1 MAASN
6 KVVAASTSV
15 FWNPR
20 HTQDVAAF
28 SEDSF
33 DVKEWINRT
42 FKSTEAQENKDA
54 FVSSLV
60 MKLQL
65 YVQQVNGALEETSQ
79 SVLSSLPR
87 ILRDTQLLQQ
97 ETLALREKMV
107 AVKQEI
113 AKIEKDTASSMAT
126 LERIDRIKT
135 ELQTAKQGLH
145 EADNWTVLANDVE
158 EVFESG
164 DIEAISNKLFSMQKS
179 LAMLASVVDYEDKKL
194 QLEGLKNRL
203 EAIASP
209 RLVQAFTAVNLEQ
222 SKTYVDIFGK
232 MERLPQLLKY
242 YHNCLKVSLGQEWRR
257 TIELAQ
263 DENVTYWLRTYYDK
277 LLSSWHEQVKWC
289 HQVFPNA
296 SVDIHIEVYADL
308 LRSLDPGIPECIE
321 AVLKQHSNAVQL
333 SILLELKQM
342 TRHFAVN
349 LSGAIETSLH
359 GKLQNEKLLSLAQAV
374 YAPYVP
380 YVAKYSTFET
390 AQLEQHLQFLDR
402 THDDLSDTIN
412 SLSLSIS
419 RVMGYASE
427 ANKRCKLFTEGC
439 GYPGL
444 LHSLNIYF
452 NKYLEKYQQC
462 LRQLDR
468 KKVRH
473 EDWNLFQMC
482 LTLMQNIGDL
492 LHQVQQFEK
501 SLVIDITEANNKL
514 QNTNGSVF
522 CQYKKLLLTPAGCV
536 DLENLVASFQRED
549 KTILDSIIKSIQKLC
564 TDLHHITYEVIF
576 APIFSQL
583 LLVQKAPAWSQETNK
598 MSNLSSDLPDYSF
611 APQEYITQV
620 GQYLM
625 TLPQHL
631 EPFLLRDNPSL
642 TQALK
647 AADPQYVQGSAESG
661 FTSILLDIVARG
673 TCQMFQDQT
682 LGICQLNSVACK
694 QLATDIDYLGNVLE
708 ELGLCLSENLQH
720 MSLLLRLPSEDY
732 QSGSSGCNARV
743 VAAVRQM
750 RNITSSG

>member
-1 MAASN
+1 M
-6 KVVAASTSV
+6 
-15 FWNPR
+15 
-20 HTQDVAAF
+20 DVSAF
-28 SEDSF
+28 SEETF

-42 FKSTEAQENKDA
+42 FKSAEAQENKDA

-107 AVKQEI
+107 SVKQEI
-113 AKIEKDTASSMAT
+113 AKVEKDTASSMAM
-126 LERIDRIKT
+126 LEKIDRIKT

-145 EADNWTVLANDVE
+145 EADNWTVLANDME
-158 EVFESG
+158 ELFESG
-164 DIEAISNKLFSMQKS
+164 DIEAISDKLFSMQKS
-179 LAMLASVVDYEDKKL
+179 LAMLANVVDYEDKKL

-203 EAIASP
+203 EAMASP
-209 RLVQAFTAVNLEQ
+209 RLVQAFTAANLVQ
-222 SKTYVDIFGK
+222 SKIYVDIFSK

-242 YHNCLKVSLGQEWRR
+242 YHNCLKVSLLQEWRR

-263 DENVTYWLRTYYDK
+263 DENVTYWLHTYYDK

-289 HQVFPNA
+289 HQVFPNT
-296 SVDIHIEVYADL
+296 SKDILIDVYADL
-308 LRSLDPGIPECIE
+308 LKNLDPGIPECIE
-321 AVLKQHSNAVQL
+321 AVLKQHSTAVQL

-342 TRHFAVN
+342 TKHFAVN
-349 LSGAIETSLH
+349 LSGAIETSIR
-359 GKLQNEKLLSLAQAV
+359 GKLQTEKLLSLAQAM

-380 YVAKYSTFET
+380 YVAKYNMFET
-390 AQLEQHLQFLDR
+390 AQLGEQLQFLDR
-402 THDDLSDTIN
+402 SHDDLSDTIN
-412 SLSLSIS
+412 AFSLSIS
-419 RVMGYASE
+419 RIMGYANE

-452 NKYLEKYQQC
+452 NKYLDKYQQG
-462 LRQLDR
+462 LRQLERR
-468 KKVRH
+468 KVKH

-482 LTLMQNIGDL
+482 LTLMQTIGDL
-492 LHQVQQFEK
+492 LQQVQQFEK

-514 QNTNGSVF
+514 QSTNESVF
-522 CQYKKLLLTPAGCV
+522 CQYKKLLLTESGRAN
-536 DLENLVASFQRED
+536 LENLVASFQRED
-549 KTILDSIIKSIQKLC
+549 ETILDSIIKAIHKLC
-564 TDLHHITYEVIF
+564 SDLHHTTYEVIF

-583 LLVQKAPAWSQETNK
+583 LLVQKAPAWSLEANK
-598 MSNLSSDLPDYSF
+598 MSNLSSGLPDYSF

-647 AADPQYVQGSAESG
+647 AADPQYAQGSTESG
-661 FTSILLDIVARG
+661 FTGILLDIVARG

-682 LGICQLNSVACK
+682 LGISQLNSVACK

-708 ELGLCLSENLQH
+708 ELGLSLSENLQH
-720 MSLLLRLPSEDY
+720 MSLLLRLPPEDY
-732 QSGSSGCNARV
+732 QNGSSGCNARI